1 MATSIK
7 TQGQNLT
14 LYQGS
19 TFEKTFVTKNANS
32 QNVSISTGSCF
43 SQMRKNYTTTNT
55 TLILTFTTSIS
66 GSNVTI
72 SASATDTANIPSGLY
87 VYDVEYLQSDGIT
100 KERIV
105 DGMITVIPEAT
116 KI

>member
-1 MATSIK
+1 MTTSIK

-19 TFEKTFVTKNANS
+19 TFEKTFVAKDINN
-32 QNVSISTGSCF
+32 QNVSITTGSCF

-55 TLILTFTTSIS
+55 SLILTFSTTIL

-72 SASATDTANIPSGLY
+72 SASASDTENIPSGLY